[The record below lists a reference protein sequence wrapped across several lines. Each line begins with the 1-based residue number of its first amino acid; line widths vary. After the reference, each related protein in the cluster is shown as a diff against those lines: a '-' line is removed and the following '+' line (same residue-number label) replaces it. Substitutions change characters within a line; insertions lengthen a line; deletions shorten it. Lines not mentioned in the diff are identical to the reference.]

1 MEIETAHSSRKDK
14 HLEIDMTIIEVMI
27 IEVIVII
34 IIIII
39 SISRLQVSWKSLTCT
54 TEADKTSRSRHSL
67 ISDDHDNRAT
77 RVHIL
82 KNPT

>member
-34 IIIII
+34 
-39 SISRLQVSWKSLTCT
+39 QKNQQSLKPL
-54 TEADKTSRSRHSL
+54 E
-67 ISDDHDNRAT
+67 
-77 RVHIL
+77 VVIL
-82 KNPT
+82 LRFILLKRINI